1 MNKIVWQRLIAVLL
15 LVIPG
20 AIATW
25 GFKTVRD
32 VLFDYTAAVG
42 SEQIHKGLDW
52 GMLILGLFAFVGG
65 IAFIAGWVLYRDR
78 KRNYVA
84 PRFKAKRKDEMNR
97 KK

>member
-1 MNKIVWQRLIAVLL
+1 MNKIVWQRLIALL
-15 LVIPG
+15 ILVIPG

-25 GFKTVRD
+25 GFKTIRD
-32 VLFDYTAAVG
+32 VFFYYMADIGDAEINASLNWLKLAVG
-42 SEQIHKGLDW
+42 I
-52 GMLILGLFAFVGG
+52 IAFIGG

-84 PRFKAKRKDEMNR
+84 PRFKAK

>member
-1 MNKIVWQRLIAVLL
+1 MNKLVWQRLIAVIL

-25 GFKTVRD
+25 GFKTMRE

-42 SEQIHKGLDW
+42 NEEVTAGLDW
-52 GMLILGLFAFVGG
+52 LMLILGGLAFFGG

-84 PRFKAKRKDEMNR
+84 PRFKAKRKP
-97 KK
+97 

>member
-1 MNKIVWQRLIAVLL
+1 MNKIIWQRLLAVLL

-25 GFKTVRD
+25 GFKTIRD
-32 VLFDYTAAVG
+32 VLFYYTVDVG
-42 SEQIHKGLDW
+42 NEEITARLDW
-52 GMLILGLFAFVGG
+52 LKLGVGVIAFLGG

-84 PRFKAKRKDEMNR
+84 PRFKAK
-97 KK
+97 KKQE

>member
-1 MNKIVWQRLIAVLL
+1 MNKIVWQRLLAVIL

-25 GFKTVRD
+25 GFKTIRE

-42 SEQIHKGLDW
+42 GEEATAGLDW
-52 GMLILGLFAFVGG
+52 LMLILGVLAFVGG

-84 PRFKAKRKDEMNR
+84 PRFKAKRKP
-97 KK
+97 

>member
-1 MNKIVWQRLIAVLL
+1 VNKLVWQRLIAVLL

-25 GFKTVRD
+25 GFKKVRD
-32 VLFDYTAAVG
+32 VFFYYTADLGNDETVA
-42 SEQIHKGLDW
+42 SLDW
-52 GMLILGLFAFVGG
+52 LMLIIGILAFVGG
-65 IAFIAGWVLYRDR
+65 IAFIAGWILYRDR

-84 PRFKAKRKDEMNR
+84 PRFKAK